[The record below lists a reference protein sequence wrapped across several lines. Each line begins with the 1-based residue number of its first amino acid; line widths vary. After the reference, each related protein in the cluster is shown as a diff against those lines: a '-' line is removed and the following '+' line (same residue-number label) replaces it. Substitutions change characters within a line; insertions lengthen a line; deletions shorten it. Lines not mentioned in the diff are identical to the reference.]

1 MLIPKKN
8 AARCTSTFRGACR
21 EDVVSGPT
29 CAPLSHHDGARVPVF
44 HPRTGRS
51 LTPIPIALSTAE
63 GVIYA
68 KKDFNLPAHPEI
80 KEVPNLQVRLSR
92 GHDTDDPIVPNP
104 KLQGHSRAAC
114 PLPLTRRRSSA
125 HLVSPLFPSHR

>member
-8 AARCTSTFRGACR
+8 RKEVYKYLFRGACR

-29 CAPLSHHDGARVPVF
+29 CAPAFPSRW
-44 HPRTGRS
+44 RS
-51 LTPIPIALSTAE
+51 SAGFSPADRPFADPIPIALSTAE

-114 PLPLTRRRSSA
+114 PL
-125 HLVSPLFPSHR
+125 SP